1 MARGENLDRD
11 RRPGPG
17 RPKGLQNKL
26 TVELKQMIEGAL
38 LEAGGQKYLL
48 NLARKR
54 PEVFVPL
61 LARLLPK
68 QLEHSGDLNHHVDFR
83 ERMEAA
89 RRRLEE
95 GRRVREQEEVARPDF
110 LKEAV

>member
-1 MARGENLDRD
+1 MPRGENFKG
-11 RRPGPG
+11 RRLPNAGRKPGS
-17 RPKGLQNKL
+17 QNKV

-95 GRRVREQEEVARPDF
+95 GRRVREQEEVVRPDF